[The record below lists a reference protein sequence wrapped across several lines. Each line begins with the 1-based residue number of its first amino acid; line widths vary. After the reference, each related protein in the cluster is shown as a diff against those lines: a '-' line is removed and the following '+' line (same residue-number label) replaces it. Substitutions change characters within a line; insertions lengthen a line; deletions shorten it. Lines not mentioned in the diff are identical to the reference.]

1 MVSTMVRPVYSGYSW
16 LTEAY
21 PLVGA
26 PKTRTSSS
34 PRKARSVCS
43 PEEAVVAEVSTAT
56 GTSSLPRAP
65 TEVGVPPPLIA
76 PSLRVT
82 SLVVPWITKEVTVPS
97 GSSGDSPASMGPMS
111 PPPLSRRSTTTPHTP
126 SAPRASARVVAYSSP
141 CFAVPANPGTVTVS
155 TQPSV
160 DDVGAV

>member
-1 MVSTMVRPVYSGYSW
+1 MSTMVRPVYSGNSW

-26 PKTRTSSS
+26 PKTRTLSS

-43 PEEAVVAEVSTAT
+43 PEEAVVDEVNTAT
-56 GTSSLPRAP
+56 GTSSLSQAP

-82 SLVVPWITKEVTVPS
+82 SLVLPWITKEVTVPS
-97 GSSGDSPASMGPMS
+97 GSSGDSPASIGP
-111 PPPLSRRSTTTPHTP
+111 
-126 SAPRASARVVAYSSP
+126 
-141 CFAVPANPGTVTVS
+141 
-155 TQPSV
+155 Q
-160 DDVGAV
+160 